1 MVLVQSEDTRNTD
14 VLHRQL
20 LDVAD
25 NLLPLSSGRCTGV
38 GCIQDRTNLVLAEQR
53 VGLGAVYVEHALCI
67 VGAEEIGDELHHLTN
82 LLLQRQLLNS
92 SLGRLHGADCQD
104 NESDDNKLS
113 HQKTKLLNYI

>member
-1 MVLVQSEDTRNTD
+1 M
-14 VLHRQL
+14 LHRQL

-38 GCIQDRTNLVLAEQR
+38 WRIQDRTNLVLAEQR

-92 SLGRLHGADCQD
+92 SLGRLHGADNQD

-113 HQKTKLLNYI
+113 HQKRKLLINITLFICNLS